1 MGDGAMEL
9 VEVAGA
15 VYGVRVRGRLPAG
28 FRDYLLPAASAPAGA
43 PGRAGAVELAYRTL
57 GELPEVEESWASEA
71 EGPGGTVRFGLFRAP
86 GGFGL
91 TVAGPG
97 RGLFRCTSGR
107 IEVEWLG
114 PGAAHYLFTYA
125 LPLWLESEGVPVLH
139 ASAVAVG
146 GRAVGF
152 VGPSGVGKSVLCA
165 ELLRLGCGFVADDG
179 LALRREEARGSGRDP
194 DGGEGLGAGGWW
206 RAAPGPPLLRL
217 WPSGL
222 EGRLGVP
229 AADLP
234 RVHETLDKRR
244 LALQGGAVGAA
255 AAPPEGLP
263 LASVYALRRE
273 PDGEGRVE
281 ISPVRPRDALVRLLE
296 HGVAA
301 APAAAL
307 GLSGRRLQLLAGL
320 AETVPVRHLRFPTGA
335 DSATLVLEAIR
346 RDLDET

>member
-1 MGDGAMEL
+1 VTDGALEL
-9 VEVAGA
+9 VEVSGT
-15 VYGVRVRGRLPAG
+15 VYGVRVRGRLPAT
-28 FRDYLLPAASAPAGA
+28 FRSYLLPATGTPAGA
-43 PGRAGAVELAYRTL
+43 AGPAGAVELAYRTL
-57 GELPEVEESWASEA
+57 DDLPEVEETWATEA
-71 EGPGGTVRFGLFRAP
+71 EGPGGTVRLALFRTP

-91 TVAGPG
+91 TVAGEG
-97 RGLFRCTSGR
+97 RGLYRCTPRR
-107 IEVEWLG
+107 IDAEWAAPDPRQG
-114 PGAAHYLFTYA
+114 TGAAHYLFTYA
-125 LPLWLESEGVPVLH
+125 LPLWLETEGVPVLH

-179 LALRREEARGSGRDP
+179 LALRRGPGP
-194 DGGEGLGAGGWW
+194 GAW

-229 AADLP
+229 ASGLP

-244 LALQGGAVGAA
+244 LELLGGAAEA
-255 AAPPEGLP
+255 AAPPPDGLP
-263 LASVYALRRE
+263 LAAVYSLRRE
-273 PDGEGRVE
+273 PGGEARVE
-281 ISPVRPRDALVRLLE
+281 ISPCRPRDALVQLLE

-307 GLSGRRLQLLAGL
+307 GLSGRRLDLLAHL
-320 AETVPVRHLRFPTGA
+320 AETVPVRQLRFPSGA
-335 DSATLVLEAIR
+335 DSAVRVLDAITT
-346 RDLDET
+346 DLEG

>member
-1 MGDGAMEL
+1 

-15 VYGVRVRGRLPAG
+15 VYGVRVRGRVPEELRA
-28 FRDYLLPAASAPAGA
+28 YLLAAPEEPAGA
-43 PGRAGAVELAYRTL
+43 APALAVEVSYRTL
-57 GELPEVEESWASEA
+57 DHLPAVEESWTSEA
-71 EGPGGTVRFGLFRAP
+71 PGPGGTVRFGLFRLPA
-86 GGFGL
+86 GFGL

-97 RGLFRCTSGR
+97 RGLFRCTSRR
-107 IEVEWLG
+107 IEVEWAG

-125 LPLWLESEGVPVLH
+125 LPLWLEAEGVPVLH

-165 ELLRLGCGFVADDG
+165 ELLRLGCAFVADDG
-179 LALRREEARGSGRDP
+179 LALHREGSLEERRGGGRD
-194 DGGEGLGAGGWW
+194 EGRAPGPPAW

-229 AADLP
+229 AAGLP

-244 LALQGGAVGAA
+244 LELPEPAGAV
-255 AAPPEGLP
+255 PPDGLP
-263 LASVYALRRE
+263 LAAVYALRRE
-273 PDGEGRVE
+273 PATEGPVE
-281 ISPVRPRDALVRLLE
+281 VSPARPREALVQLLE

-307 GLSGRRLQLLAGL
+307 GLAPRRLDLLASL
-320 AETVPVRHLRFPTGA
+320 AEEVPVRHLRFPSAA
-335 DSATLVLEAIR
+335 DSAARVLEAIR
-346 RDLDET
+346 RDLQE

>member
-1 MGDGAMEL
+1 MDDF
-9 VEVAGA
+9 VEVSGA
-15 VYGVRVRGRLPAG
+15 VYGVRVRGRLPAA
-28 FRDYLLPAASAPAGA
+28 FRPYLLPTPDAPADAAG
-43 PGRAGAVELAYRTL
+43 PAGAVELAYRTL
-57 GELPEVEESWASEA
+57 GELPQVEETWGSEA
-71 EGPGGTVRFGLFRAP
+71 EGPGGIVRLALFRLP

-91 TVAGPG
+91 TVAGEG
-97 RGLFRCTSGR
+97 RGLFRCTSRR
-107 IEVEWLG
+107 IDVEWTPSG
-114 PGAAHYLFTYA
+114 VGAAHYLFTYA
-125 LPLWLESEGVPVLH
+125 LPLWLETEGVPVLH

-179 LALRREEARGSGRDP
+179 LALRRTAGT
-194 DGGEGLGAGGWW
+194 GAW

-229 AADLP
+229 AEGLP

-244 LALQGGAVGAA
+244 LGLPGGAAEAA
-255 AAPPEGLP
+255 VPPPDGLP
-263 LASVYALRRE
+263 LAAVYALRRE
-273 PDGEGRVE
+273 PGGEGRVE
-281 ISPVRPRDALVRLLE
+281 ISATRPRDALVQLLE

-307 GLSGRRLQLLAGL
+307 GLSGRRLGLLADL
-320 AETVPVRHLRFPTGA
+320 AETVPVRPLRFPSGA
-335 DSATLVLEAIR
+335 DSAGRVLEAIR
-346 RDLDET
+346 KDLEES